1 MAHRKNGKHKAAA
14 DQAEELV
21 SKLKPAPGPESPR
34 RGQGKTW
41 NPETDP
47 VRVHAPENPDEKK

>member
-21 SKLKPAPGPESPR
+21 SRLKPAPGPQSPR

-47 VRVHAPENPDEKK
+47 VQVHAPEDIDK